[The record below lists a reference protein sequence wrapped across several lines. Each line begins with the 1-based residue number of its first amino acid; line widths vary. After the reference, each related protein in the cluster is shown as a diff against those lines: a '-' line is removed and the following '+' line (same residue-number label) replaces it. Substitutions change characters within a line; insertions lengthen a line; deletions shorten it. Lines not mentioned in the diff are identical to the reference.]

1 REIFGNRRTPTL
13 DVFLRGMAADEGGG
27 GRRRNLSGE
36 PPPTLPLPSR
46 ARLYLIGPP
55 QRTATEGR
63 IGNQASD
70 ASRSRVSPSAS
81 EGSSSGL
88 GPTNFTSRASTLRRD
103 RIFWVLA
110 SVQRSCFSIP
120 LTRTCR
126 PFLRNWEQ
134 SSARRRQTSTST
146 NVTDWAFCPSLF

>member
-1 REIFGNRRTPTL
+1 CLPRKIIIVRDRSRNQVPNGVGLPRRNMGPGGFEPPRSLRSSCVASRCVCQFRHGPVRSRNPGRTSTHTREIFGNRRTPTL

-70 ASRSRVSPSAS
+70 ASRSGVSTSAS
-81 EGSSSGL
+81 AGSSSG
-88 GPTNFTSRASTLRRD
+88 
-103 RIFWVLA
+103 
-110 SVQRSCFSIP
+110 
-120 LTRTCR
+120 
-126 PFLRNWEQ
+126 
-134 SSARRRQTSTST
+134 
-146 NVTDWAFCPSLF
+146 